1 MKKIF
6 MIMAA
11 IMLLGTTEAN
21 AQGFLK
27 KLKQKAQQVAMGN
40 SEKAEE
46 EVLTQKV
53 ESGDASNLAIA
64 QGSDII
70 PKRRTSTVTWDGVLT
85 PSMAST
91 AEALMNELP
100 PLPSAEKMAKSTM
113 EERDAYAQKIAAV
126 VVRADQLQREQSG
139 CSDAEME
146 ALRQKWEGKIQNQ
159 FGLTKA
165 ELAILNDEN
174 APESKKKPIQDKV
187 MAKVLGGN
195 VNTMDLEK
203 FEKMSEKE
211 QEAYIKA
218 HPEFIQQM
226 QKMAMNASNFSKQ
239 TQDMTKA
246 FSGYEAQVGRL
257 TNNYQHQM
265 MEEAKH
271 DYSAIAKKYE
281 GKLQKIY
288 DQICEEDDASKIDAL
303 YADADQL
310 LYNYRLE
317 AAKEYRAS
325 LQRQIANVKKYA
337 EEFNKLSQRLVDL
350 GELPQCAV
358 GRTDL
363 NAVIMVG
370 CLLDDAYKDLPDFTS
385 LRGFCAETVFELP
398 KEGWRFA
405 AWECRGYIQNINN
418 ATCEWPLLATRDT
431 VGDKLE
437 YGVLECDKFR
447 TISDSELES
456 INKKVD
462 QRLKQQK
469 QGVNKPPYGVYKS
482 RSGKRQV
489 EYSQTGEIIINGM
502 TTCTPIAF
510 ENKSDH
516 LEWVMI
522 DDNKILKC
530 TYKL

>member
-1 MKKIF
+1 MKKIL
-6 MIMAA
+6 MMVAA
-11 IMLLGTTEAN
+11 MMLLIPAETN

-27 KLKQKAQQVAMGN
+27 KLKQKAQQVAVGN
-40 SEKAEE
+40 SEKTEE
-46 EVLTQKV
+46 TVQAPK
-53 ESGDASNLAIA
+53 SGAGDASDFAIA

-70 PKRRTSTVTWDGVLT
+70 PKRKTSTVTWDGVLT
-85 PSMAST
+85 PSTAST
-91 AEALMNELP
+91 AEALMRELP
-100 PLPSAEKMAKSTM
+100 PLPSAEKMAQSTM

-146 ALRQKWEGKIQNQ
+146 ALRQKWEGKIQDQ

-187 MAKVLGGN
+187 LAKVLGN
-195 VNTMDLEK
+195 DVNTMDLEK

-226 QKMAMNASNFSKQ
+226 QQMAMNAGNFTKQ

-257 TNNYQHQM
+257 TNNYQQQM
-265 MEEAKH
+265 KEEAQH

-288 DQICEEDDASKIDAL
+288 SDICVENDPNKIDAL
-303 YADADQL
+303 YSDADKL

-317 AAKEYRAS
+317 AAREYRAS
-325 LQRQIANVKKYA
+325 LQRQIANVKQYA
-337 EEFNKLSQRLVDL
+337 EEFNRLSQRLVDMS
-350 GELPQCAV
+350 ELPQCAV

-363 NAVIMVG
+363 NAVIMTG
-370 CLLDDAYKDLPDFTS
+370 CLLDDAYK
-385 LRGFCAETVFELP
+385 ELP
-398 KEGWRFA
+398 EIMPLGIACPEVLYQLPAGWHFA
-405 AWECRGYIQNINN
+405 TWECRSFQNISKVS
-418 ATCEWPLLATRDT
+418 CEWPLLAMREK
-431 VGDKLE
+431 GDEME
-437 YGVLECDKFR
+437 YGIYECDKFR
-447 TISDSELES
+447 TISQSELDG

-462 QRLKQQK
+462 QRLKQNT
-469 QGVNKPPYGVYKS
+469 NKPPYGVYKS

-489 EYSQTGEIIINGM
+489 EYSQTGELIINGM
-502 TTCTPIAF
+502 TTYTPIAF
-510 ENKSDH
+510 ENKGDH
-516 LEWVMI
+516 LEWVMLV
-522 DDNKILKC
+522 DNKIVKC
-530 TYKL
+530 IYKM

>member
-1 MKKIF
+1 M
-6 MIMAA
+6 MVAA
-11 IMLLGTTEAN
+11 MMLLSTTEAN
-21 AQGFLK
+21 AQGFLN
-27 KLKQKAQQVAMGN
+27 KLKQKALQAAKGQ
-40 SEKAEE
+40 SEEAEE
-46 EVLTQKV
+46 EAETPKV

-85 PSMAST
+85 PSTAST

-174 APESKKKPIQDKV
+174 APESKKKPIKDKV
-187 MAKVLGGN
+187 MAKVLGGD

-203 FEKMSEKE
+203 FEKMSEQE

-226 QKMAMNASNFSKQ
+226 QKMAMNARNFTKQ

-246 FSGYEAQVGRL
+246 FSGYEAQVGKL

-265 MEEAKH
+265 KEEAQH

-288 DQICEEDDASKIDAL
+288 EK
-303 YADADQL
+303 L
-310 LYNYRLE
+310 LRSIGHPSSDRL
-317 AAKEYRAS
+317 R
-325 LQRQIANVKKYA
+325 V
-337 EEFNKLSQRLVDL
+337 
-350 GELPQCAV
+350 
-358 GRTDL
+358 
-363 NAVIMVG
+363 
-370 CLLDDAYKDLPDFTS
+370 
-385 LRGFCAETVFELP
+385 
-398 KEGWRFA
+398 
-405 AWECRGYIQNINN
+405 
-418 ATCEWPLLATRDT
+418 
-431 VGDKLE
+431 
-437 YGVLECDKFR
+437 
-447 TISDSELES
+447 
-456 INKKVD
+456 
-462 QRLKQQK
+462 
-469 QGVNKPPYGVYKS
+469 
-482 RSGKRQV
+482 
-489 EYSQTGEIIINGM
+489 
-502 TTCTPIAF
+502 
-510 ENKSDH
+510 
-516 LEWVMI
+516 
-522 DDNKILKC
+522 
-530 TYKL
+530 

>member
-1 MKKIF
+1 M
-6 MIMAA
+6 MIAA
-11 IMLLGTTEAN
+11 LMLLTPSETN

-27 KLKQKAQQVAMGN
+27 NLKQKALQNAMGN
-40 SEKAEE
+40 SKKAEKE
-46 EVLTQKV
+46 AQTMPQE

-70 PKRRTSTVTWDGVLT
+70 PKRRTSTVTWDGLLT
-85 PSMAST
+85 PSTATT

-139 CSDAEME
+139 CSDEEME

-159 FGLTKA
+159 FGLTKE

-203 FEKMSEKE
+203 FEKMSEEE

-218 HPEFIQQM
+218 HPEFVQQM
-226 QKMAMNASNFSKQ
+226 QQMAMNARNFSNQ

-246 FSGYEAQVGRL
+246 FSSYEAQVGRL
-257 TNNYQHQM
+257 TNNYQQQM
-265 MEEAKH
+265 REEANH

-281 GKLQKIY
+281 SKLKKIY
-288 DQICEEDDASKIDAL
+288 DQICDEEDPQKIDAL
-303 YADADQL
+303 YADADLL

-325 LQRQIANVKKYA
+325 LQRQIANVKHYA
-337 EEFNKLSQRLVDL
+337 EEFNRLSQRLVDL

-363 NAVIMVG
+363 NAVIMTG
-370 CLLDDAYKDLPDFTS
+370 CLLDDAYKEMPEIFPLGGVCP
-385 LRGFCAETVFELP
+385 ETIYELP
-398 KEGWRFA
+398 SGGWRFA
-405 AWECRGYIQNINN
+405 IFECRGFHDFGS
-418 ATCEWPLLATRDT
+418 CDWPYLAMREK
-431 VGDKLE
+431 GDEVE
-437 YGVLECDKFR
+437 YGVVECGKFR
-447 TISDSELES
+447 IISESELES
-456 INKKVD
+456 LNKKVD
-462 QRLKQQK
+462 QRMKQTS
-469 QGVNKPPYGVYKS
+469 QGANKPPYGVYKS

-489 EYSQTGEIIINGM
+489 EFSQTGELIINGM
-502 TTCTPIAF
+502 TSCSPISF
-510 ENKSDH
+510 ENKGDH

-522 DDNKILKC
+522 DDNKIVKC
-530 TYKL
+530 IYKL

>member
-1 MKKIF
+1 M
-6 MIMAA
+6 
-11 IMLLGTTEAN
+11 MLLSTTETN

-27 KLKQKAQQVAMGN
+27 KMKQKAQQIAMGN
-40 SEKAEE
+40 SEKEE
-46 EVLTQKV
+46 EEAQTPNV
-53 ESGDASNLAIA
+53 ESRDASNLSIA

-85 PSMAST
+85 PSTAST

-146 ALRQKWEGKIQNQ
+146 ALRQKWEGKIQDQ

-187 MAKVLGGN
+187 MAKIMGGD

-226 QKMAMNASNFSKQ
+226 QKMAMNARNFSKQ

-257 TNNYQHQM
+257 TNKYQQQM
-265 MEEAKH
+265 TEEAKH

-288 DQICEEDDASKIDAL
+288 DQICEEEDPNKIDDL

-325 LQRQIANVKKYA
+325 LQRQIANVKNCA
-337 EEFNKLSQRLVDL
+337 EEFDKLSQRLVDQ

-370 CLLDDAYKDLPDFTS
+370 CLLDDAYKELPDFTT
-385 LRGFCAETVFELP
+385 LRGFCAETISELP
-398 KEGWRFA
+398 EGWRFA
-405 AWECRGYIQNINN
+405 AWECRSFQNISKVS
-418 ATCEWPLLATRDT
+418 CEWPLLAVRDAD
-431 VGDKLE
+431 GDKVE
-437 YGVLECDKFR
+437 YGVLECNKFR
-447 TISDSELES
+447 TISESELES

-462 QRLKQQK
+462 QRLK

-489 EYSQTGEIIINGM
+489 EYSQTGEIIINNM
-502 TTCTPIAF
+502 TTCSPIAF
-510 ENKSDH
+510 ENKNDH

-522 DDNKILKC
+522 DENKLLKC
-530 TYKL
+530 IYKL

>member
-1 MKKIF
+1 MKKIL

-11 IMLLGTTEAN
+11 TMLLGTTETN

-27 KLKQKAQQVAMGN
+27 KLKQKAQQVAFGN
-40 SEKAEE
+40 SENEE
-46 EVLTQKV
+46 EKVLTA
-53 ESGDASNLAIA
+53 SGETDDVSNLAVA
-64 QGSDII
+64 QGCDII
-70 PKRRTSTVTWDGVLT
+70 PKRKTSTVTWDGVLT
-85 PSMAST
+85 PSTATT

-100 PLPSAEKMAKSTM
+100 PLPSAGKMARSSM

-126 VVRADQLQREQSG
+126 VLRADQLQREQSG

-146 ALRQKWEGKIQNQ
+146 ALRQKWETKIQNL

-165 ELAILNDEN
+165 EMAVLNDEN

-187 MAKVLGGN
+187 MAKMMGGD

-211 QEAYIKA
+211 QEAYIRQ

-226 QKMAMNASNFSKQ
+226 QKMAMNAGNFSNQMKQ
-239 TQDMTKA
+239 MTAA

-257 TNNYQHQM
+257 TSNYQHQM

-271 DYSAIAKKYE
+271 DYGAIAKKYE
-281 GKLQKIY
+281 DKLQKIY
-288 DQICEEDDASKIDAL
+288 GQICEEDDANKIDAL

-310 LYNYRLE
+310 LYDYRLE

-325 LQRQIANVKKYA
+325 LERQIANVRKYA
-337 EEFNKLSQRLVDL
+337 EEFSELSQRLVNH

-370 CLLDDAYKDLPDFTS
+370 CLLDDAYKELPDVAS
-385 LRGFCAETVFELP
+385 LRGFCTETVYELP
-398 KEGWRFA
+398 KGGWHFA

-418 ATCEWPLLATRDT
+418 AACEWPLLAMRETDD
-431 VGDKLE
+431 GNLE

-447 TISDSELES
+447 TISESELES

-462 QRLKQQK
+462 LRLKQKK
-469 QGVNKPPYGVYKS
+469 QGANKPPYGIYKS

-510 ENKSDH
+510 ENKSDR

-522 DDNKILKC
+522 DDNKIVKC
-530 TYKL
+530 IYKL

>member
-1 MKKIF
+1 MKNILMMMVALF
-6 MIMAA
+6 VF
-11 IMLLGTTEAN
+11 TTTDAN

-27 KLKQKAQQVAMGN
+27 KLKQKAQQTVLGN
-40 SEKAEE
+40 KE
-46 EVLTQKV
+46 EVKD
-53 ESGDASNLAIA
+53 ESPVTNVDAGNASNLAVA

-85 PSMAST
+85 PSTAST

-113 EERDAYAQKIAAV
+113 EERDAYTQKIAAV

-146 ALRQKWEGKIQNQ
+146 ALRQKWETKIQNQ

-187 MAKVLGGN
+187 MAKVIGGD

-226 QKMAMNASNFSKQ
+226 QKMAMNARNFTKQ

-288 DQICEEDDASKIDAL
+288 DQICEEEDPGKIDVL
-303 YADADQL
+303 YADADKL

-325 LQRQIANVKKYA
+325 LQRQISNVKKYA
-337 EEFNKLSQRLVDL
+337 KEFNQLSQRLVNL

-370 CLLDDAYKDLPDFTS
+370 CLLDDAYKELPDFTS
-385 LRGFCAETVFELP
+385 LRGFCAEIVFELP
-398 KEGWRFA
+398 KGGWRFA

-418 ATCEWPLLATRDT
+418 ATCEWPLLATRDND
-431 VGDKLE
+431 GDKLE

-447 TISDSELES
+447 TISESELES

-462 QRLKQQK
+462 QRLKQKK
-469 QGVNKPPYGVYKS
+469 QGANKPPYGVYKS

-489 EYSQTGEIIINGM
+489 EYSQTGEVIINGM

-510 ENKSDH
+510 EKKSDH

-522 DDNKILKC
+522 DENKILKC
-530 TYKL
+530 IYKL

>member
-1 MKKIF
+1 MKRLI
-6 MIMAA
+6 IALA
-11 IMLLGTTEAN
+11 LLACMGADVS
-21 AQGFLK
+21 AQGFLN
-27 KLKQKAQQVAMGN
+27 KLKQKALQAAKVN
-40 SEKAEE
+40 SEEAEE
-46 EVLTQKV
+46 EAQTPKV
-53 ESGDASNLAIA
+53 ESGDASNLSIA

-85 PSMAST
+85 PSTAST

-174 APESKKKPIQDKV
+174 APESKKKPIKDKV
-187 MAKVLGGN
+187 MAKVLGGD

-203 FEKMSEKE
+203 FEKMSEQE

-226 QKMAMNASNFSKQ
+226 QKMAMNARNFTKQ

-257 TNNYQHQM
+257 TNNYQQQM
-265 MEEAKH
+265 KEEAQH
-271 DYSAIAKKYE
+271 DYSAIGKKYE

-288 DQICEEDDASKIDAL
+288 GQICIEEDPNKIDAL

-325 LQRQIANVKKYA
+325 LQRQIASVKQYA
-337 EEFNKLSQRLVDL
+337 EEFNRLSQRLVDL

-363 NAVIMVG
+363 NAVIMTG
-370 CLLDDAYKDLPDFTS
+370 CLLDDAYKELPDIIP
-385 LRGFCAETVFELP
+385 LRGFCPETIYELP
-398 KEGWRFA
+398 SGWRFA
-405 AWECRGYIQNINN
+405 TWECRSFQNVSKVS
-418 ATCEWPLLATRDT
+418 CEWPFLAVREK
-431 VGDKLE
+431 GDEME
-437 YGVLECDKFR
+437 YGVLDCNNFR
-447 TISDSELES
+447 TISESELES

-462 QRLKQQK
+462 QRLKQ
-469 QGVNKPPYGVYKS
+469 NPSKPPYGVYKS

-489 EYSQTGEIIINGM
+489 EYSQTGELIINGM
-502 TTCTPIAF
+502 TSCTPIAF
-510 ENKSDH
+510 ENKTDR

-522 DDNKILKC
+522 DDNKIVKC

>member
-1 MKKIF
+1 M
-6 MIMAA
+6 MIAA
-11 IMLLGTTEAN
+11 LMLLTPSETN

-27 KLKQKAQQVAMGN
+27 NLKQKALQNAMGN
-40 SEKAEE
+40 SKKAEKE
-46 EVLTQKV
+46 TQAMPQE

-70 PKRRTSTVTWDGVLT
+70 PKRRTSTVTWDGLLT
-85 PSMAST
+85 PSTATT

-100 PLPSAEKMAKSTM
+100 PLPSAEQMARSSM

-139 CSDAEME
+139 CSDEEME

-159 FGLTKA
+159 FGLTKE

-203 FEKMSEKE
+203 FEKMSEEE

-218 HPEFIQQM
+218 HPEFVQ
-226 QKMAMNASNFSKQ
+226 
-239 TQDMTKA
+239 
-246 FSGYEAQVGRL
+246 EA
-257 TNNYQHQM
+257 N
-265 MEEAKH
+265 H

-281 GKLQKIY
+281 SKLKKIY
-288 DQICEEDDASKIDAL
+288 DQICDEEDPQKIDAL

-325 LQRQIANVKKYA
+325 LQRQIANVKHYA
-337 EEFNKLSQRLVDL
+337 EEFNRLSQRLVDL

-363 NAVIMVG
+363 NAVIMTG
-370 CLLDDAYKDLPDFTS
+370 CLLDDAYKEMPEIFPLGGVCP
-385 LRGFCAETVFELP
+385 ETIYELP
-398 KEGWRFA
+398 SGGWRFA
-405 AWECRGYIQNINN
+405 IFECRGFHDFGS
-418 ATCEWPLLATRDT
+418 CDWPYLAMREK
-431 VGDKLE
+431 GDEVE
-437 YGVLECDKFR
+437 YGVVECGKFR
-447 TISDSELES
+447 IISESELES
-456 INKKVD
+456 LNKKVD
-462 QRLKQQK
+462 QRMKQTS
-469 QGVNKPPYGVYKS
+469 QGANKPPYGVYKS

-489 EYSQTGEIIINGM
+489 EFSQTGELIINGM
-502 TTCTPIAF
+502 TSCSPISF
-510 ENKSDH
+510 ENKGDH

-522 DDNKILKC
+522 DDNKIVKC
-530 TYKL
+530 IYKL